1 MLREERAHET
11 RPKLCEREETLVSAS
26 RACMPGM
33 PSQAATGDDAD
44 KANGDHAARGDQTD
58 PRGLPLPRPAV
69 RRSPADLPQRRGGCL
84 GAVRD
89 DLWAGCRLA
98 GGTAASLAASDCG

>member
-1 MLREERAHET
+1 
-11 RPKLCEREETLVSAS
+11 
-26 RACMPGM
+26 MPGM

-44 KANGDHAARGDQTD
+44 EANGDHAARGDQTD

-98 GGTAASLAASDCG
+98 GGTAASLAASDCGWDPPRTAGATGSLGSEDLAAGNPVSV